1 MSPSPRALPPAA
13 IPDGC
18 PPWDGEQ
25 TRRWTQALA
34 PRWVPVRVPRRVVL
48 LVDLCALLAACGLAD
63 FGVQPFVAAFVA
75 LQVVWLLVRPEVVR
89 ITAAMQVLM
98 VAAPSA
104 GPSVWVLP
112 GGILLA
118 GVCARAAH
126 LRLAARQRQSDAAL
140 AASDGVTAPLPEAP
154 LWRGRIFTLVGL
166 VLVVAGAALAVVATG
181 ADAADD
187 RQVGPAAGFFL
198 VGLGLTALLS
208 GVLGR
213 RRSAALRREPAPV
226 LRVLVR
232 DSGMVDTEVF
242 AADDLG
248 ALRPLFT
255 VSLTEVDEDDDE
267 DLDDEEAEELVDRPD
282 SDDPGPLCEAVL
294 YGTPY
299 EGAELL
305 LVRAAEK
312 PGEEPTVERSVGPV
326 RPLSDPHVRRELRA
340 EKGRATRD
348 AVYAERSRAA
358 TEAVARAPYV
368 VAGKGVRRWRSG
380 WPDWLTAAGAVVW
393 AVHFAWDEDDVWWY
407 GAGGLLGIVAVLML
421 PKWLAWRITADRDG
435 LWFNGLRRARHIAWD
450 DIRLV
455 RCKGQELKIDSRRAS
470 FDEWSAFG
478 FRWPWLERKLGFIH
492 PYERAAAEI
501 TAMWREPAY
510 RPFAAAGERERRR
523 LLWPVAVLVALVWT
537 AGLMLL

>member
-1 MSPSPRALPPAA
+1 MSTSPRPLPAA
-13 IPDGC
+13 ATPDGC
-18 PPWDGEQ
+18 VPWDGEQ

-48 LVDLCALLAACGLAD
+48 LVEFCALLAACGLAD
-63 FGVQPFVAAFVA
+63 FGVQPFVAAFLA

-104 GPSVWVLP
+104 APSVWVLP
-112 GGILLA
+112 GGVLLA
-118 GVCARAAH
+118 GVCARATH
-126 LRLAARQRQSDAAL
+126 LRLAARKRQSDAAL
-140 AASDGVTAPLPEAP
+140 AASGGVTASLPEGP
-154 LWRGRIFTLVGL
+154 LWRGRFFTLVGF
-166 VLVVAGAALAVVATG
+166 VLLAAGTALAVVATG

-187 RQVGPAAGFFL
+187 RQVGPAAGFYL
-198 VGLGLTALLS
+198 AGLGLTALLS

-213 RRSAALRREPAPV
+213 RRSVALRREPAPV

-255 VSLTEVDEDDDE
+255 VSLTEVDDEDDE
-267 DLDDEEAEELVDRPD
+267 DLDDEELDELVDQLD
-282 SDDPGPLCEAVL
+282 SDEPGPLREAVL
-294 YGTPY
+294 YGAPY
-299 EGAELL
+299 EGAEVL
-305 LVRAAEK
+305 LVCAAEK
-312 PGEEPTVERSVGPV
+312 PGEEPTVERSIGPV
-326 RPLSDPHVRRELRA
+326 RPLSDPHVRRGLRA
-340 EKGRATRD
+340 EKSRAALD
-348 AVYAERSRAA
+348 AKYAERSRAA
-358 TEAVARAPYV
+358 AEAVARAPYA

-380 WPDWLTAAGAVVW
+380 WPDWLTAAMAVVW

-407 GAGGLLGIVAVLML
+407 GVGGILGIVAVLML

-450 DIRLV
+450 DIRV
-455 RCKGQELKIDSRRAS
+455 VECKGQELKIDSRRPHG
-470 FDEWSAFG
+470 EWSVFG
-478 FRWPWLERKLGFIH
+478 FRWPWLERKAGFIH

-523 LLWPVAVLVALVWT
+523 LLWPVAVLVAFVWT
-537 AGLMLL
+537 AGLILL